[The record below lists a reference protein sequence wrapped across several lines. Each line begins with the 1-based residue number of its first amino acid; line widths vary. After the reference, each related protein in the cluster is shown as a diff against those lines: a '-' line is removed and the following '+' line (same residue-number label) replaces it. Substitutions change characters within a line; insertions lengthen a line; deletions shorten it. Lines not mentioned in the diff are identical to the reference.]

1 MIRRIVFVGSPQTK
15 ALAQAYRSEV
25 ADDTKDEVA
34 FVGVDA
40 LMRDAAQ
47 RAVGSANVLVMEVGA
62 SGDSVQQSLL
72 PPNADIIRVP
82 AVSAEFLWPFAGR
95 PHPRNTGSFPM
106 PDGPYPAG
114 HGDSFL
120 DRMMQ
125 EGVGEDEAVARYL
138 ALDIAAEGDLE
149 GRLSRRLEQQAALDK
164 VAGTDLADF
173 IGNRFREAHLFA
185 TTDRPRLPLFKRI
198 AAAVFGKLGS
208 PDEAAQG
215 LRTVPLSSGSQP
227 IHPGVLAH
235 FRMAM
240 PPGGHRYPML
250 DEGRFTFEEYCRR
263 YLRFEWNEALHR
275 GIALARSDP
284 QAAIPQLRAGL
295 ERSPDSRAGKRALKL
310 ATHAKEAS
318 SAVTATAA
326 VAPEQPNPAAAGQTG
341 RGLTMFAPKASPAS
355 ETPAPLDPGPADD
368 GVSAAAMR
376 EEAPPTGYV
385 ELPPA
390 GEQPPT
396 SEPKLPLLGNAG
408 DRYTPLPP
416 SLDMIAVLP
425 GLLQGN
431 SGNTAQE
438 REFAAMP
445 ESMPP
450 PPLRPMLPPEL
461 QAEPVKPGLFAKLT
475 RFFRS

>member
-1 MIRRIVFVGSPQTK
+1 MIRRIVFVGGPQTK
-15 ALAQAYRSEV
+15 ALARAYRSEV

-34 FVGVDA
+34 FVGIDA

-47 RAVGSANVLVMEVGA
+47 RVVGSTNVLVLEVGA
-62 SGDSVQQSLL
+62 AGDSVQQSLL

-82 AVSAEFLWPFAGR
+82 AVSADFLWPVAGR
-95 PHPRNTGSFPM
+95 AHPRNTGSFPM

-125 EGVGEDEAVARYL
+125 EGVGEEAAIARYL
-138 ALDIAAEGDLE
+138 ALDIAAEGDLD
-149 GRLSRRLEQQAALDK
+149 GRLSRRLDQQAALDTS
-164 VAGTDLADF
+164 AGTDLADF
-173 IGNRFREAHLFA
+173 IGNRFREAYLFA
-185 TTDRPRLPLFKRI
+185 TMDRPRLKLFKRI
-198 AAAVFGKLGS
+198 AAPLFRKLGS

-215 LRTVPLSSGSQP
+215 LRTVPLLSGSQP

-275 GIALARSDP
+275 GIALARTDP
-284 QAAIPQLRAGL
+284 QAAIPELREGL
-295 ERSPDSRAGKRALKL
+295 ERSPESRAGKRALKL
-310 ATHAKEAS
+310 ATEAMAAS
-318 SAVTATAA
+318 SAVAGIAA
-326 VAPEQPNPAAAGQTG
+326 VAAEQPDPAAAGQTG

-355 ETPAPLDPGPADD
+355 EAPVLPDRGPAGG
-368 GVSAAAMR
+368 GVSPAAMR

-385 ELPPA
+385 ALPPA

-396 SEPKLPLLGNAG
+396 QVKLPPSNNAG
-408 DRYTPLPP
+408 DRSTPLPP
-416 SLDMIAVLP
+416 LLDLIAVLP

-431 SGNTAQE
+431 SGNSTQE

-445 ESMPP
+445 ETMPP

-461 QAEPVKPGLFAKLT
+461 QGEPMKAGLLAKLA
-475 RFFRS
+475 RFFRN